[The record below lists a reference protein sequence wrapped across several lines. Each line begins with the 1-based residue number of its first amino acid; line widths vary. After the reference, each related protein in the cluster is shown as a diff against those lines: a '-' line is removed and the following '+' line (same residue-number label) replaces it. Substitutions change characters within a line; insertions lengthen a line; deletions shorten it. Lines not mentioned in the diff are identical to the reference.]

1 MHLDHMMYVFYSLSI
16 SHKNYSKSIERVI
29 ATILIISLNPV
40 FEQKY
45 PYLQKDI
52 LLISTAIKF

>member
-1 MHLDHMMYVFYSLSI
+1 MHLDHVMYVFYSLSI
-16 SHKNYSKSIERVI
+16 SHKNSSKSIERVI

-45 PYLQKDI
+45 PYLQKDNYI
-52 LLISTAIKF
+52 INIYRN

>member
-1 MHLDHMMYVFYSLSI
+1 MHLDHVMYVFYSLSI

-52 LLISTAIKF
+52 LLISTAIEF

>member
-1 MHLDHMMYVFYSLSI
+1 MHLDHVMYVFYSLSI
-16 SHKNYSKSIERVI
+16 SHKNSSKSIERVI

-52 LLISTAIKF
+52 LLISTATEF

>member
-1 MHLDHMMYVFYSLSI
+1 MYVFYSLSI
-16 SHKNYSKSIERVI
+16 SHKNSYKSIERVI
-29 ATILIISLNPV
+29 ATILIISLKPV

-52 LLISTAIKF
+52 LLISTAIEF